1 MKVLAVLLLSGLAAG
16 GGVGNNDWKM
26 FSRWST
32 MKAQESCLGE
42 ENMKIHT
49 VNLKTAIAKCY
60 QKDAPELNL
69 PPFNSPYRFINTLMT
84 SADSME
90 HSQLMDLFKMYKMM
104 QTMRGHDSSSYMP
117 SMFNDQHY
125 GAKPY
130 SMDNTNKSW
139 MEKMMMKIAMKKM
152 FEKTMMN
159 NYDSNMN
166 NNQYKDM
173 FDFDSSDMYESQ
185 SNFEKMMDAY
195 GSKMNEDKMMENMMM
210 YKMQQMQRSNDE
222 SSYNPLNKNTYRER
236 MAALLQRNK
245 RQASGS
251 KNGNAN
257 AAAGA
262 RRTPAASRKGS
273 SGTRKQAAATNRKNP
288 GTKTRANSDV
298 VLPQNIGL
306 GDRLAEKLREV
317 QDEMEEEIGN
327 MTCVMREIGVLN
339 EQNELDFA
347 AQKRAFEKFN
357 IPDQWLKNRLLNDME
372 LCNRVAKSLPSETR
386 RENSYSGLMNKSEVE
401 SYMDCCKYSKMRTCM
416 YKDVKETLEKN
427 YGSLDKIMEQTQ
439 LNEDQLFPL
448 VTQLLHGEEMDY
460 YGF

>member
-1 MKVLAVLLLSGLAAG
+1 MGVVAHQPLTENKMKVLAVLLLSGLAAG

-117 SMFNDQHY
+117 SIFNDQHY

-130 SMDNTNKSW
+130 SMDHTNKSW
-139 MEKMMMKIAMKKM
+139 M
-152 FEKTMMN
+152 
-159 NYDSNMN
+159 
-166 NNQYKDM
+166 
-173 FDFDSSDMYESQ
+173 
-185 SNFEKMMDAY
+185 
-195 GSKMNEDKMMENMMM
+195 GKMMENMMM

-222 SSYNPLNKNTYRER
+222 SSYNPFNKNTYRER
-236 MAALLQRNK
+236 MAALLQRHK
-245 RQASGS
+245 RQASGP

-273 SGTRKQAAATNRKNP
+273 SGTRKQVATTNRKNP
-288 GTKTRANSDV
+288 GTKTRASSDV

-317 QDEMEEEIGN
+317 QNEMEEEIGN

-339 EQNELDFA
+339 QQNELDFA
-347 AQKRAFEKFN
+347 AQKRAFEKFT
-357 IPDQWLKNRLLNDME
+357 IPDQWLKNRPLSDME
-372 LCNRVAKSLPSETR
+372 LCIKVAKSLPSETR

-460 YGF
+460 FGF

>member
-1 MKVLAVLLLSGLAAG
+1 MGVVGCLSTQPLTENKMKVLAVLLLSGLAAG
-16 GGVGNNDWKM
+16 GGIGGSDWKM
-26 FSRWST
+26 YNKWST

-69 PPFNSPYRFINTLMT
+69 PPFNSPYRFVNTLMT

-117 SMFNDQHY
+117 SMFDDQHY

-139 MEKMMMKIAMKKM
+139 MEKMMMKMAMKKM

-173 FDFDSSDMYESQ
+173 FDFDSSEMYESQ
-185 SNFEKMMDAY
+185 SNFEKMMDSY
-195 GSKMNEDKMMENMMM
+195 GSKMNEDMMM
-210 YKMQQMQRSNDE
+210 DKMQQMQRSNDE
-222 SSYNPLNKNTYRER
+222 SSYNPFNKNTYRER
-236 MAALLQRNK
+236 MAALLQRHK
-245 RQASGS
+245 RQAP
-251 KNGNAN
+251 KKPEN
-257 AAAGA
+257 AAV
-262 RRTPAASRKGS
+262 T
-273 SGTRKQAAATNRKNP
+273 
-288 GTKTRANSDV
+288 
-298 VLPQNIGL
+298 LPENLDL
-306 GDRLAEKLREV
+306 GDRLADKLKQE
-317 QDEMEEEIGN
+317 QIEMEQKIGN

-339 EQNELDFA
+339 QQNELDFA

-357 IPDQWLKNRLLNDME
+357 IPNQWLKNRLLNDME
-372 LCNRVAKSLPSETR
+372 LCNKVADSPPSESQK
-386 RENSYSGLMNKSEVE
+386 EYNFPGLINMAQVK
-401 SYMDCCKYSKMRTCM
+401 SYMRCSKYSKMRTCM

-427 YGSLDKIMEQTQ
+427 FGSLDKIMEQTQ

-460 YGF
+460 FGF

>member
-1 MKVLAVLLLSGLAAG
+1 
-16 GGVGNNDWKM
+16 
-26 FSRWST
+26 

-117 SMFNDQHY
+117 SMFDDQHY

-130 SMDNTNKSW
+130 SMDHTNKSW
-139 MEKMMMKIAMKKM
+139 MEKMMMKMAMKKM

-222 SSYNPLNKNTYRER
+222 SSYNPFNKNTYRER
-236 MAALLQRNK
+236 MAALLQRHK
-245 RQASGS
+245 RQV
-251 KNGNAN
+251 
-257 AAAGA
+257 
-262 RRTPAASRKGS
+262 SRS
-273 SGTRKQAAATNRKNP
+273 NDP
-288 GTKTRANSDV
+288 NSAVILPESLDV
-298 VLPQNIGL
+298 
-306 GDRLAEKLREV
+306 GDRLADKLKD
-317 QDEMEEEIGN
+317 QQHKMEEEIGN
-327 MTCVMREIGVLN
+327 MTCVMREMGVLN
-339 EQNELDFA
+339 EKNELDFNS
-347 AQKRAFEKFN
+347 QKRALDQFN
-357 IPDQWLKNRLLNDME
+357 LPNKWFKNRLLNDME
-372 LCNRVAKSLPSETR
+372 VCNKMAESLPYDYTQQH
-386 RENSYSGLMNKSEVE
+386 NFPGLVNLSQVKA
-401 SYMDCCKYSKMRTCM
+401 YMKCCKYSKMRTCM

-427 YGSLDKIMEQTQ
+427 FGSLDKIMEQTQ

-460 YGF
+460 FGF

>member
-1 MKVLAVLLLSGLAAG
+1 
-16 GGVGNNDWKM
+16 
-26 FSRWST
+26 

-117 SMFNDQHY
+117 SMFDDQHY

-130 SMDNTNKSW
+130 SMDHTNKSW
-139 MEKMMMKIAMKKM
+139 MEKMMMKMAMKKM

-222 SSYNPLNKNTYRER
+222 SSYNPFNKNTYRER
-236 MAALLQRNK
+236 MAALLQRHK
-245 RQASGS
+245 RQAP
-251 KNGNAN
+251 KKPEN
-257 AAAGA
+257 AAV
-262 RRTPAASRKGS
+262 T
-273 SGTRKQAAATNRKNP
+273 
-288 GTKTRANSDV
+288 
-298 VLPQNIGL
+298 LPENLDL
-306 GDRLAEKLREV
+306 GDRLADKLKQE
-317 QDEMEEEIGN
+317 QIEMEQKIGN

-339 EQNELDFA
+339 QQNELDFA

-357 IPDQWLKNRLLNDME
+357 IPNQWLKNRLLNDME
-372 LCNRVAKSLPSETR
+372 LCNKVADSLPSESQK
-386 RENSYSGLMNKSEVE
+386 EYNFPGLINMSQVNSYLN
-401 SYMDCCKYSKMRTCM
+401 CCKYSKMRTCM

-427 YGSLDKIMEQTQ
+427 FGSLDKIMEQTQ

-460 YGF
+460 FGF

>member
-1 MKVLAVLLLSGLAAG
+1 
-16 GGVGNNDWKM
+16 
-26 FSRWST
+26 

-130 SMDNTNKSW
+130 SVDNTNKSC
-139 MEKMMMKIAMKKM
+139 MEKMMMKMAMKKM
-152 FEKTMMN
+152 FEKP
-159 NYDSNMN
+159 
-166 NNQYKDM
+166 
-173 FDFDSSDMYESQ
+173 E
-185 SNFEKMMDAY
+185 
-195 GSKMNEDKMMENMMM
+195 
-210 YKMQQMQRSNDE
+210 
-222 SSYNPLNKNTYRER
+222 
-236 MAALLQRNK
+236 
-245 RQASGS
+245 
-251 KNGNAN
+251 N
-257 AAAGA
+257 AAV
-262 RRTPAASRKGS
+262 T
-273 SGTRKQAAATNRKNP
+273 
-288 GTKTRANSDV
+288 
-298 VLPQNIGL
+298 LPENLDL
-306 GDRLAEKLREV
+306 GDRLADKLKQE
-317 QDEMEEEIGN
+317 QIEMEQKIGN

-339 EQNELDFA
+339 QQNELDFA

-357 IPDQWLKNRLLNDME
+357 IPNQWLKNRLLNDME
-372 LCNRVAKSLPSETR
+372 LCNKVADSLPSESQK
-386 RENSYSGLMNKSEVE
+386 EYNFPGLINMSQVNSYLN
-401 SYMDCCKYSKMRTCM
+401 CCKYSKMRTCM

-427 YGSLDKIMEQTQ
+427 FGSLDKIMEQTQ

-460 YGF
+460 FGF